1 MSELPYIDLGA
12 DPATLRQYAQDH
24 FGKKISPQ
32 AKDDTVKDRF
42 KAIYFEETGVTLAD
56 VDPLLDDDDF
66 EADMVVD
73 QPAATTTAAVTTP
86 AVRQPIAATIIVQDD
101 PMDPGAICG
110 AVNFVPFRI
119 MRNVEV
125 RVSIPQLNALKMAV
139 KTTYDPKTMAPKDVL
154 AYPFSVVEMHFE

>member
-42 KAIYFEETGVTLAD
+42 KAIYFEETGITLAD
-56 VDPLLDDDDF
+56 VDPLFNDDDF
-66 EADMVVD
+66 EADMVID
-73 QPAATTTAAVTTP
+73 QPAATATVTAATP

-101 PMDPGAICG
+101 PADPGAVSG
-110 AVNFVPFRI
+110 AVNFVSFRI
-119 MRNVEV
+119 MRNVEA
-125 RVSIPQLNALKMAV
+125 RISIPQLNALKLAV
-139 KTTYDPKTMAPKDVL
+139 KTTYDTSTMAPKDVL